1 MLNILTESYNV
12 SFFACC
18 SIEFSSSKDEKHL
31 LSFCVLPPAGYL
43 NLTLSLH
50 NVHEDALTVP
60 ESSGEQWWMTN
71 REVWRSGQ
79 TLRTLRPRRGRPH
92 AAWIITPPESRPL
105 LPSWFMVSGRPN
117 HPMEASHPA
126 QTEGHPSGFVKPSY
140 PTVLY
145 ILLICVGLFSF
156 NLAPWFNRNIKG
168 RTQYSTVKY
177 CTAGPPDR
185 RN

>member
-1 MLNILTESYNV
+1 MYKKCQ
-12 SFFACC
+12 SFSLFLLCHPLVIWTWRYLYTMSKKMHSQSPSHQA
-18 SIEFSSSKDEKHL
+18 SSDEWQT
-31 LSFCVLPPAGYL
+31 A
-43 NLTLSLH
+43 T
-50 NVHEDALTVP
+50 A
-60 ESSGEQWWMTN
+60 
-71 REVWRSGQ
+71 WRSEQ

-105 LPSWFMVSGRPN
+105 QPFWFMVSGKPN

-126 QTEGHPSGFVKPSY
+126 QTEAHPSRFVKPSY

-168 RTQYSTVKY
+168 RTQYRTVKY
-177 CTAGPPDR
+177 SRPARQTKLKHQQIAQLRLKLCHACCPLE
-185 RN
+185 